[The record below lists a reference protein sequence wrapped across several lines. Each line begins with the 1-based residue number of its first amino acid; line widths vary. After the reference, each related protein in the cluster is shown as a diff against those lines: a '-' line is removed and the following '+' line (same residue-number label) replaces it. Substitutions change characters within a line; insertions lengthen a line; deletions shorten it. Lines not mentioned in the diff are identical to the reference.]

1 MVQRAMLRRR
11 ICRAPRGVLASALA
25 VALSA
30 GLAGCTDDEAEPVS
44 GAATSPSADA
54 STTGPAE
61 PSPGESSSE
70 TPETKPSASP
80 TTRPLSRFEDKAPV
94 KATRAFAVG
103 IGRAVNKGDGQ
114 LRGMS
119 RLLTANGLAVLPD
132 GAAEDAGL
140 YYPGPL
146 PFTPLRVKT
155 DGRRSTVVA
164 CVMGDGWAQDRASKL
179 PARALNIIP
188 IEFRLV
194 KVDGRWKIDD
204 AVPTGQDCRSVNVK
218 GVPW

>member
-1 MVQRAMLRRR
+1 MAQQAMPPRRCRRAH
-11 ICRAPRGVLASALA
+11 RGVLISVLAIALTMGLPGCA
-25 VALSA
+25 DDQA
-30 GLAGCTDDEAEPVS
+30 GRAGGPA
-44 GAATSPSADA
+44 PSAPG
-54 STTGPAE
+54 SAE
-61 PSPGESSSE
+61 QSPVESSSD
-70 TPETKPSASP
+70 TPDPSPSASP
-80 TTRPLSRFEDKAPV
+80 TTRPLSRFEGRPPV
-94 KATRAFAVG
+94 KATRAFAAG
-103 IGRAVNKGDGQ
+103 IGRAVNKGDDQ

-119 RLLTANGLAVLPD
+119 RLLTANGQAVLPE

-155 DGRRSTVVA
+155 DGPRSTVVA

-179 PARALNIIP
+179 PARALNVIP